1 MPLQD
6 LFLDTK
12 KIPPPYLYLYLIAW
26 ILKITFLEML
36 GTLSIE
42 MKNKSILDSNCFFFV
57 YIIKIWTMIIKTKR
71 NWPVCE

>member
-26 ILKITFLEML
+26 ILKITFHQML
-36 GTLSIE
+36 GTLTIE
-42 MKNKSILDSNCFFFV
+42 MKNKSILDLNWFFF
-57 YIIKIWTMIIKTKR
+57 YLYNKNLNYDNKDKT
-71 NWPVCE
+71 